1 MNTNTQDTRQ
11 STHSRRGA
19 AASILLGCALVATSV
34 EAAPPA
40 PPPKLT
46 ATCAACHG
54 QDGNSGIPMFPK
66 IAGQQEEYIIKQL
79 RDFQSGRRK
88 SNVMAP
94 VVATLSVDDMTTL
107 ARFYSK
113 QKVKPTPNGPKQSV
127 AFGKLVYVDGDE
139 ETGLPACIG
148 CHKAGG
154 GGYLLYP
161 RLGGQHAQYVA
172 QQLKSFASGDRAN
185 DVSHYMRVAS
195 QRMTEEELQSVANYL
210 AGLDEK

>member
-1 MNTNTQDTRQ
+1 
-11 STHSRRGA
+11 
-19 AASILLGCALVATSV
+19 LLSCALAATSAG
-34 EAAPPA
+34 AAPPA
-40 PPPKLT
+40 PAPKLS

-66 IAGQQEEYIIKQL
+66 IAGQQEDYIVKQL

-94 VVATLSVDDMTTL
+94 VVATLSVDDMMSL
-107 ARFYSK
+107 AQYYSK
-113 QKVKPTPNGPKQSV
+113 QKVKPTPTGQKQSV

-148 CHKAGG
+148 CHKASGSG
-154 GGYLLYP
+154 HLLYP
-161 RLGGQHAQYVA
+161 RIGGQHAQYVA
-172 QQLKSFASGDRAN
+172 QQLKSFATGDRAN
-185 DVSHYMRVAS
+185 DVSHFMRVAAK
-195 QRMTEEELQSVANYL
+195 RMTEEELQSVADYL